1 MKTIAGILFLAVL
14 ALAGHRRSFT
24 HIARPGTGRFFLLT
38 GTEFL
43 LVGYL
48 LGDSFL
54 GILDAATLD
63 RVRPFLILG
72 LGWIGLLAGIQLEWK
87 ALRMFSRASYLWIL
101 LYGCGVLLIL
111 SAGLYALFH
120 AWFPSD
126 PQIGL
131 AVAVLAVTAL
141 CSAHASIAL
150 WMQHVGRQKRPLG
163 LMLQFVSSVNDVI
176 AIVLFGFLL
185 GFYRPAE
192 GGTGGGP
199 LLPLENIAF
208 SLLLGVV
215 MGVLLLALFRTR
227 LGRVDKVLIV
237 IGLVLFGGGMSYLLG
252 ISPLLVHL
260 VAGVIL
266 ANLSLSSEETFQ
278 LLVRIERPLY
288 LIFLMIAGAYLRI
301 GSPVV
306 ILLAL
311 AYVGLRAFSQGIAG
325 GVCLG
330 HVFRDAAY
338 PRTRGLGLGL
348 LSQAGIGVAL
358 AVHFHLWIADPA
370 SLPILDVTFSVLLLA
385 ILLNELISPMG
396 LSIITRER

>member
-1 MKTIAGILFLAVL
+1 MKTITGILLLAVL

-24 HIARPGTGRFFLLT
+24 NIARARSGRFFFLT

-72 LGWIGLLAGIQLEWK
+72 LGWIGLLSGIQLEWK
-87 ALRMFSRASYLWIL
+87 ALGIFGRASYLWIL
-101 LYGCGVLLIL
+101 LYGSTVLLFV

-120 AWFPSD
+120 AWFPAD
-126 PQIGL
+126 PHIGL
-131 AVAVLAVTAL
+131 AAAVLAVTAL
-141 CSAHASIAL
+141 CTAQASIAL
-150 WMQHVGRQKRPLG
+150 WMQHVDKQKRPLG
-163 LMLQFVSSVNDVI
+163 VMLQFVSSVNDVI
-176 AIVLFGFLL
+176 AIVLFGLL
-185 GFYRPAE
+185 VGFYHPAE
-192 GGTGGGP
+192 DGVGLP
-199 LLPLENIAF
+199 LPPLENMVF
-208 SLLLGVV
+208 NLLLGVL
-215 MGVLLLALFRTR
+215 MGVLLLVLFRTR
-227 LGRVDKVLIV
+227 LGGVDKVLVV

-260 VAGVIL
+260 VAGVVL
-266 ANLSLSSEETFQ
+266 ANFSLKSDETFQ
-278 LLVRIERPLY
+278 LLMRIERPLY

-301 GSPVV
+301 GSPLVV
-306 ILLAL
+306 LLAL
-311 AYVGLRAFSQGIAG
+311 MYVALRAFSQGIAG
-325 GVCLG
+325 GLFLG
-330 HVFRDAAY
+330 RVFQDAAY

-370 SLPILDVTFSVLLLA
+370 SLPILNITFSVLLLA
-385 ILLNELISPMG
+385 ILFNELISPLG
-396 LSIITRER
+396 LSIVTREK

>member
-1 MKTIAGILFLAVL
+1 MKTITGILLLAVL

-24 HIARPGTGRFFLLT
+24 HIARPRTGRFFFLT

-54 GILDAATLD
+54 GILDGATLD

-72 LGWIGLLAGIQLEWK
+72 LGWIGLLSGIQLEWK
-87 ALRMFSRASYLWIL
+87 ALGVFGPASYLWIL
-101 LYGCGVLLIL
+101 LYGSTVLLFVF
-111 SAGLYALFH
+111 AGLYALFD
-120 AWFPSD
+120 AWFPAD
-126 PQIGL
+126 PHIGL
-131 AVAVLAVTAL
+131 AAAVLAVTAL
-141 CSAHASIAL
+141 CTAQASIAL
-150 WMQHVGRQKRPLG
+150 WMQHVDKQKRPLG

-176 AIVLFGFLL
+176 AIVLFGLL
-185 GFYRPAE
+185 VGFYQPIE
-192 GGTGGGP
+192 GGSGGGS
-199 LLPLENIAF
+199 LLPLENVAF
-208 SLLLGVV
+208 SLLLGVLA
-215 MGVLLLALFRTR
+215 GVLLLALFRTR
-227 LGRVDKVLIV
+227 LGGVDKVLIV
-237 IGLVLFGGGMSYLLG
+237 IGLVLFGGGISYLLR

-266 ANLSLSSEETFQ
+266 ANFSLRSEETFQ

-301 GSPVV
+301 GSPLV

-325 GVCLG
+325 GLFLG

-358 AVHFHLWIADPA
+358 AVHFHIWIADPA
-370 SLPILDVTFSVLLLA
+370 SLPILKVTFSVLLLA
-385 ILLNELISPMG
+385 ILLNELISPVG
-396 LSIITRER
+396 LSAVAREK